1 MPDRTSIDEQ
11 IWAMHRATPPRPLPS
26 PPPRY
31 SIINYEQLA
40 EIYDPEADAQSDLLE
55 PSWQHALSSFLT
67 TCFTY
72 KQPSFFEKRPPASL
86 AIERQAYL
94 AGATEVL
101 CARFDLPVPA
111 WVHDPDLVL
120 PQLWDPNERI
130 MCVFPMDHRLARAHP
145 LFLRHNVLDEE
156 RNLICV

>member
-1 MPDRTSIDEQ
+1 MRTRADVDESI
-11 IWAMHRATPPRPLPS
+11 WVMHQATPPRPLPS

-40 EIYDPEADAQSDLLE
+40 EIYDPVADAQSDLHE

-67 TCFTY
+67 TFFDY
-72 KQPSFFEKRPPASL
+72 KDPSAFNKRPPASL

-101 CARFDLPVPA
+101 CARFNMQVPD
-111 WVHDPDLVL
+111 WVHGPDLIL
-120 PQLWDPNERI
+120 PALWDPNEAI
-130 MCVFPMDHRLARAHP
+130 MCIFPRERRLERAHP
-145 LFLRHNVLDEE
+145 LFLKHNVIDEE
-156 RNLICV
+156 RNLLCV